1 MTKSELMILKL
12 IEECAEVQ
20 QRAAKMMQF
29 GPDESQSTAPRN
41 LGGENPPAGTN
52 RERLQAELL
61 DLCAVAELLGFRYPT
76 AGEVS
81 AKFAKIERYCPL
93 SKKTKRGLISLT
105 PLGNRML
112 TKVNQLNLQQRRKSK
127 LSKKA
132 LIGRER

>member
-1 MTKSELMILKL
+1 MWGLGRKGGTVTKSELMILKL

-61 DLCAVAELLGFRYPT
+61 DLCAVVELLGFRYPT

-81 AKFAKIERYCPL
+81 AKFAKIERYWEYSLECAV
-93 SKKTKRGLISLT
+93 RGV
-105 PLGNRML
+105 GAE
-112 TKVNQLNLQQRRKSK
+112 V
-127 LSKKA
+127 
-132 LIGRER
+132 GHE